1 MRENVYGNKN
11 EDKWINI
18 NEDDFL
24 LQNVTKQ
31 NTKAA
36 RNNMNNNPE

>member
-18 NEDDFL
+18 NEDDVL